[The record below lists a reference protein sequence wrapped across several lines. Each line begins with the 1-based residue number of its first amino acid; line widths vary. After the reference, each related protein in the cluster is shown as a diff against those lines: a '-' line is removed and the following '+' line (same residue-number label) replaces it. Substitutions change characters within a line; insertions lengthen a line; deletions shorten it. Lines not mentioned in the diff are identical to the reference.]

1 MLRVGIDVGGTFTDL
16 FAWDPT
22 TKTGCTAKVLTTK
35 QNLTEGVLNAL
46 VQAEID
52 PADIGVFVHG
62 STTATNALIE
72 RSYPQPALITTEGFR
87 DTIEIGRQ
95 RRAHLYDPYQQK
107 PAPLIRRRNRYTVAE
122 RIRADG
128 TVRTELDEGRVREIA
143 ALIRGKGIRSVAVAF
158 INSYANAQHEL
169 RTRDI
174 LEEEIPGV
182 KVAMSSDLPKFRE
195 LGRFVTAA
203 VRAALLPVMGD
214 YLEQLE
220 GDLEARGFRGVFY
233 VIKSNGG
240 VMRASAAKGRPEE
253 LIESGPAGGVAAAQH
268 VAAQIGESELV
279 STDMGGTSFDVCLIE
294 GGRGLVSDSYQLEW
308 DMPIIV
314 PMLDIRSIG
323 SGGGSIA
330 WLDEGGSL
338 RVGPRSAGS
347 SPGPACYGL
356 GGTDATVT
364 DANLLL
370 GRLDPTLG
378 GKFPLDREAAA
389 RAVGGLADRLGMD
402 LLRCAEGI
410 VQICAENMASAIKM
424 VSIDRGR
431 DPRDFSMVSFGGAGA
446 MHAWAIAPSAGIDKI
461 IVPPFAGVASAF
473 GATVMD
479 VRHDVEATYYM
490 ACDGADLAVLNAKY
504 KELEDSSLAMLEGEG
519 FAREQVE
526 IIRTAGM
533 RYVGQSY
540 EVSTPIPAEAIDSDS
555 LRDIVASFHVVHRQ
569 EHGVASD
576 IFGVAFVNLRVT
588 AVGKVEKPE
597 LDTLNLSR
605 GVVGV
610 TGDSPSKGSRDVY
623 FDGRFVSATILRG
636 DMLLP
641 GYVVEGPSIIEYADA
656 EIVVPPSMTAQT
668 DAHGNVLITV
678 NQARG

>member
-16 FAWDPT
+16 FAWDPS
-22 TKTGCTAKVLTTK
+22 TKTARTAKVLTTK
-35 QNLTEGVLNAL
+35 QNLAEGVLNAL
-46 VQAEID
+46 AQAQID

-72 RSYPQPALITTEGFR
+72 RSYPQPALITTQGFR

-128 TVRTELDEGRVREIA
+128 SVRTELDEGRVREIG
-143 ALIRGKGIRSVAVAF
+143 ALVRDKGIRSVAVAF
-158 INSYANAQHEL
+158 INSYANAVHEQ
-169 RTRDI
+169 RVRDI
-174 LEEEIPGV
+174 LQHEIPGV
-182 KVAMSSDLPKFRE
+182 KVALSSDLPKFRE

-240 VMRASAAKGRPEE
+240 VMRASAAKEHPEE

-268 VAAQIGESELV
+268 VAAQISEPQLV

-330 WLDEGGSL
+330 WVDEGGSL

-378 GKFPLDREAAA
+378 GKFPLDREAAM
-389 RAVGGLADRLGMD
+389 RAVGALADRLGMD

-410 VQICAENMASAIKM
+410 VEICAENMASAIKM

-461 IVPPFAGVASAF
+461 IVPPFSGVASAF

-490 ACDGADLAVLNAKY
+490 ECDTADLGMLNAKY
-504 KELEDSSLAMLEGEG
+504 REIEDSSLALLEGEG
-519 FAREQVE
+519 FSRDQVE

-540 EVSTPIPAEAIDSDS
+540 EVSTPIPSKDIDQDA
-555 LRDIVASFHVVHRQ
+555 LRDIVADYHVVHQQ

-588 AVGKVEKPE
+588 AVGKVEKP
-597 LDTLNLSR
+597 DFGTLKLSS
-605 GVVGV
+605 GVG
-610 TGDSPSKGSRDVY
+610 GIDGGSADKGNRDVY
-623 FDGRFVSATILRG
+623 FDGGFVSASILRG
-636 DMLLP
+636 DQLAP
-641 GYVVEGPSIIEYADA
+641 GFVVKGPSIIEYADA
-656 EIVVPPSMTAQT
+656 EIVVPPLMSAQT
-668 DAHGNVLITV
+668 DDYGNVVITG
-678 NQARG
+678 NRGRD